1 MKSYTTTS
9 TILKG
14 MRRFLFEESILGLL
28 YNIFGGCKKPPE
40 VFEMQE
46 IHECIYCTHVSNLY
60 VCAECRRFNMYRKII
75 ATAEIQMWWRDI
87 LLKRR
92 LARIHETYMSAAD
105 DEDIVPLLE
114 DA

>member
-1 MKSYTTTS
+1 MKSHTTKS

-28 YNIFGGCKKPPE
+28 YNMFGGCKKPPE

-46 IHECIYCTHVSNLY
+46 LHACIYCTDVSELY
-60 VCAECRRFNMYRKII
+60 VCAECRRFNMYIKII
-75 ATAEIQMWWRDI
+75 ATAKIQMWWREI
-87 LLKRR
+87 LLKRK
-92 LARIHETYMSAAD
+92 LARIHEAYMSAAD
-105 DEDIVPLLE
+105 DEDVVPLLE

>member
-1 MKSYTTTS
+1 MKSHTTTT

-28 YNIFGGCKKPPE
+28 YNIFVCKNPQE

-46 IHECIYCTHVSNLY
+46 LHACIYCADVSELY
-60 VCAECRRFNMYRKII
+60 VCAECRRFNMYIKII
-75 ATAEIQMWWRDI
+75 ATAKIQMWWHEI

-92 LARIHETYMSAAD
+92 LARIHEAYMSAAD
-105 DEDIVPLLE
+105 DEDVVPLLE
-114 DA
+114 DT